1 MLSISFSKTTRYL
14 SGLALVLGLV
24 SMSACTGKGG
34 EKGVLKLPAVA
45 DAKALDPAMADDLY
59 TNEAVSLIYEGLV
72 EYEYLKR
79 PHELRPLL
87 AEAMPTVSKD
97 GLVYTF
103 KIKKGVKF
111 TDSPHF
117 EGGKGRDVTANDFVY
132 SLLRIADPKINSGG
146 FWIFDG
152 KIKGLNEW
160 REKNKAAAAVDYA
173 NGPEGFK
180 ALDDS
185 TLQITLVNPYPQLLF
200 VLAMSYSSVVAPE
213 LVEKLGKDFGNNPVG
228 TGPYILDTWARG
240 SKITYKRNP
249 NYTHSTYPTQAEATD
264 DKSLLADSGKALPFT
279 DRLEI
284 QIFTESQPLWL
295 NFLSGQLDRAGIP
308 KDNFDSII
316 DVNTRQLKK
325 EFLDKGI
332 VLTITPGADVT
343 YTAFNMLDPFF
354 KKAGPKFRHA
364 IALAED
370 TVDSL
375 KVFYNNR
382 GIPAHTPVP
391 PGLAGYDENFINP
404 FQRFDLEA
412 AKKLLA
418 EAGYPEGKGVPVI
431 QYEIGQG
438 AESRQMAED
447 FQRRLA
453 KLGIKVQ
460 INVNQFSELLSKID
474 QKKAMMWG
482 VAWGA
487 DYPDAENFLQLLYGP
502 NAAPGPNG
510 SNFNNAE
517 YNKLFEEMRYMT
529 DSPERRAKIH
539 RMMEIFATELPWL
552 PGIHRVTFAVGHK
565 WLKNYKGGFMGGHI
579 GKFLRVDE
587 ELKAQGAK

>member
-1 MLSISFSKTTRYL
+1 MSSISFSKTTRYL
-14 SGLALVLGLV
+14 TGLALVLGLV
-24 SMSACTGKGG
+24 SMSACTGSKGG
-34 EKGVLKLPAVA
+34 AKGVLKLPAAA
-45 DAKALDPAMADDLY
+45 DAKSLDPAMADDLY

-79 PHELRPLL
+79 PHQLRPLI
-87 AEAMPTVSKD
+87 AEAMPTVSAD

-111 TDSPHF
+111 TDSAHF
-117 EGGKGRDVTANDFVY
+117 EGGKGRDVTAQDFIY
-132 SLLRIADPKINSGG
+132 SFMRIADPKINSGG

-160 REKNKAAAAVDYA
+160 RDKNKDAANVDYA
-173 NGPEGFK
+173 SIPDGLK

-200 VLAMSYSSVVAPE
+200 VLAMSYGAVVPRE
-213 LVEKLGKDFGNNPVG
+213 VVEKLGKDFGNNPVG
-228 TGPYILDTWARG
+228 TGPYILDRWMRG
-240 SKITYKRNP
+240 SKISYVRNP
-249 NYTHSTYPTQAEATD
+249 NYAHSTYPTEAEEGD
-264 DKSLLADSGKALPFT
+264 DPALLADAGKKLPLM
-279 DRLEI
+279 DRIELS
-284 QIFTESQPLWL
+284 IFTESQPLWL

-308 KDNFDSII
+308 KDNFESVI
-316 DVNTRQLKK
+316 DTGTNNLKK
-325 EFLDKGI
+325 EFVDKGM
-332 VLTITPGADVT
+332 VLSIAPSPDVT
-343 YTAFNMLDPFF
+343 YTAFNMLDPFI
-354 KKAGPKFRHA
+354 KKAGPKFRQA
-364 IALAED
+364 IALAGD
-370 TVDSL
+370 TKDTL

-404 FQRFDLEA
+404 YQRFDLEA

-418 EAGYPEGKGVPVI
+418 EAGYPGGKGVPVL

-447 FQRRLA
+447 FQRRMD
-453 KLGIKVQ
+453 KLGIKIQ

-510 SNFNNAE
+510 ANYNNPE
-517 YNKLFEEMRYMT
+517 YNKLFEQMRYMQ
-529 DSPERRAKIH
+529 DSPERRQIIR
-539 RMMEIFATELPWL
+539 RMMEIFATDMPWL
-552 PGIHRVTFAVGHK
+552 PGIHRVTYGLSQK
-565 WLKNYKGGFMGGHI
+565 WLQNYKPGFMGGHI
-579 GKFLRVDE
+579 GKFLRVNDD
-587 ELKAQGAK
+587 LKGK

>member
-1 MLSISFSKTTRYL
+1 M
-14 SGLALVLGLV
+14 GLALFLGLV

-34 EKGVLKLPAVA
+34 AKGVLKLPAAA
-45 DAKALDPAMADDLY
+45 DAKSLDPAMADDLY
-59 TNEAVSLIYEGLV
+59 TNEAISLIYEGLV

-79 PHELRPLL
+79 PHQLRPLI

-111 TDSPHF
+111 TDSAHF
-117 EGGKGRDVTANDFVY
+117 AGGKGREVVAKDFVY
-132 SLLRIADPKINSGG
+132 SFLRIADPKINSGG

-160 REKNKAAAAVDYA
+160 REKNKTAEKVDYD

-185 TLQITLVNPYPQLLF
+185 TLQITLVNPYPQLLY
-200 VLAMSYSSVVAPE
+200 VLAMGYGFVVPRE
-213 LVEKLGKDFGNNPVG
+213 VVEKEGNDFGNKPVG
-228 TGPYILDTWARG
+228 TGPYVLERWMRG
-240 SKITYKRNP
+240 SKITYVKNP
-249 NYTHSTYPTQAEATD
+249 AYAHSSFPTEAEEGD
-264 DKSLLADSGKALPFT
+264 DKALLADAGKALPIME
-279 DRLEI
+279 RVELS
-284 QIFTESQPLWL
+284 IFTESQPLWL

-308 KDNFDSII
+308 KDNFESVI
-316 DVNTRQLKK
+316 DTGSNNLKK
-325 EFLDKGI
+325 EFVDKGMI
-332 VLTITPGADVT
+332 LTIAPSPDVT
-343 YTAFNMLDPFF
+343 YTAFNMLDPFI
-354 KKAGPKFRHA
+354 KKAGPKFRQA

-370 TVDSL
+370 TKDTL

-382 GIPAHTPVP
+382 GIPAHSPVP

-404 FQRFDLEA
+404 FQRYDLEM

-418 EAGYPEGKGVPVI
+418 ESGHPGGKGVPVL

-447 FQRRLA
+447 FQRRME

-510 SNFNNAE
+510 ANYNNPE
-517 YNKLFEEMRYMT
+517 YNKLFEQMRYMA
-529 DSPERRAKIH
+529 DSPERRQIIR
-539 RMMEIFATELPWL
+539 RMMEIFATDMPWL
-552 PGIHRVTFAVGHK
+552 PGIHRVTYGLSQK
-565 WLKNYKGGFMGGHI
+565 WLKNYKPGYMGGHI
-579 GKFLRVDE
+579 AKFLRVDD
-587 ELKAQGAK
+587 ELKAQGVK